1 MLYGTPSHAAHRA
14 TSGVV
19 LVRGF
24 ASGQHRTRP
33 HRTHAQRRA
42 RRDPE
47 RAAQFLSRALAAMIV
62 LGLTAMAGFFM
73 VADER
78 HGPEAIAAGR
88 DPLAS
93 RAVDPVP
100 LSVGEVFPDSVAARP
115 AASPAYQISV
125 THSDTDCGRATTGT
139 LGAVLAG
146 YGCDQVVRAA
156 LAAPYSGFR
165 VTAGLFNLAD
175 ADGAAAVDDMV
186 RRLVET
192 GDGGFAAL
200 ADDPDA
206 SPTSPVGWR
215 VRGHYL
221 LYCVITGPG
230 GTLVAGDDPYVE
242 RITSELVDGYLADAL
257 ARRASGA

>member
-1 MLYGTPSHAAHRA
+1 MLYGNPSHAAHRA
-14 TSGVV
+14 TAGVV

-24 ASGQHRTRP
+24 ASGQHRTRS
-33 HRTHAQRRA
+33 QRRV
-42 RRDPE
+42 RREPE

-78 HGPEAIAAGR
+78 HGLPAAAAGT

-93 RAVDPVP
+93 RAVDPAP
-100 LSVGEVFPDSVAARP
+100 LSVGEIFPDPAAARP
-115 AASPAYQISV
+115 AASPAYRISV
-125 THSDTDCGRATTGT
+125 THSDADCGRATTGT

-146 YGCDQVVRAA
+146 HGCDQVVRAA
-156 LAAPYSGFR
+156 LAAPYGGYQ

-200 ADDPDA
+200 PANPD
-206 SPTSPVGWR
+206 TSPVAWR

-242 RITSELVDGYLADAL
+242 RIASDLVDGYLDDAL
-257 ARRASGA
+257 VRRASGGASGA